1 MKTILIISQLLLLT
15 VALYSE
21 SITANDSQQA
31 DSTLMR
37 RGYIIEIGKYGIGL
51 CYYRHVNYTEPG
63 KLIAEPTNFFSNRY
77 TMILLHSTY
86 FKIPLSPFYTLLLLI
101 VFFSTIGFIMY
112 LKLKPS
118 G

>member
-1 MKTILIISQLLLLT
+1 MKTILIISKLLLLT

-21 SITANDSQQA
+21 SITSNDSQQA
-31 DSTLMR
+31 DPTLLR
-37 RGYIIEIGKYGIGL
+37 RGYIIELGKYGIGI
-51 CYYRHVNYTEPG
+51 CYYRQVDYTEPG
-63 KLIAEPTNFFSNRY
+63 KPSAEPTNFFSSSY

-86 FKIPLSPFYTLLLLI
+86 FKLPASPFYTLLLLI

-118 G
+118 S